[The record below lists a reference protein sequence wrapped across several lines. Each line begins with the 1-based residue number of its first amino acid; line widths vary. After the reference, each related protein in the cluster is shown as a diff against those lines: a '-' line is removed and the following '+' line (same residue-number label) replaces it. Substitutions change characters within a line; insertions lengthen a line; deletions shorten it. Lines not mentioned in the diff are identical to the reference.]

1 MRHRGPRRAPASAP
15 ATWRPIEVIPVFLL
29 ALVLW
34 FALSAAIP
42 SRNVAPEGQPYCSP
56 QQFVLGSL
64 FLEVAFVAAVV
75 GWITLVNRG
84 SLAALGL
91 PRRPLA
97 DLIVGILAGAL
108 LVLLA
113 GATAFLVERLAKL
126 ILGHKPS
133 LPVQVASCVRGA
145 WLVATGPLVVLAAP
159 LGEETLFRGFLYKS
173 LRRRWSVLPAA
184 ATSGALFGL
193 IHFQGLSFLVIIP
206 ALALVGVGLALV
218 YEYRQSLL
226 ASMAAHA
233 TFNLFGFLMII
244 HNR

>member
-1 MRHRGPRRAPASAP
+1 
-15 ATWRPIEVIPVFLL
+15 VFLL

-34 FALSAAIP
+34 FALSAAVP
-42 SRNVAPEGQPYCSP
+42 SRNVAPPGRPYCSP

-64 FLEVAFVAAVV
+64 FLELSFVVCVVAWVL
-75 GWITLVNRG
+75 LVNRG

-91 PRRPLA
+91 PRRPLP
-97 DLIVGILAGAL
+97 DVVTGVLAGAA

-113 GATAFLVERLAKL
+113 GGAAYLVERLARL
-126 ILGHKPS
+126 FLGHKPI
-133 LPVQVASCVRGA
+133 LPVQVATCVRGA
-145 WLVATGPLVVLAAP
+145 WLAATGPLVVLAAP
-159 LGEETLFRGFLYKS
+159 LGEETLFRGFLFKS
-173 LRRRWSVLPAA
+173 LRRRWSVIPAA
-184 ATSGALFGL
+184 VVSGVLFGL
-193 IHFQGLSFLVIIP
+193 IHFQGASFLVIIP

-226 ASMAAHA
+226 ASMVAHA